1 MESFELEDLTLWL
14 IRDADEAEMWIDRWA
29 VSYPLCRC
37 RSVRKRQHGSVAKR
51 ASDGIRTDTGQA
63 YRRCRT
69 RRGRGRILGVAVP
82 RRHPDAEETR
92 RIILVSP
99 RPDIFP
105 TMRNTLSNAS
115 AVLAVPHWWCP
126 NTAACRTV
134 GRKTGGFVERPP
146 VGFPHSG
153 SLNGMLGGW
162 QWGMKLMQEML
173 LA

>member
-1 MESFELEDLTLWL
+1 MDRPLGGQLS
-14 IRDADEAEMWIDRWA
+14 RCAD
-29 VSYPLCRC
+29 V

-63 YRRCRT
+63 IAVVAHGAGAAAFLAWLYRAD
-69 RRGRGRILGVAVP
+69 ILTQKKLAG
-82 RRHPDAEETR
+82 
-92 RIILVSP
+92 IILVSP

-105 TMRNTLSNAS
+105 DDAEHTFQRVRCPCRAALVVSEHGG
-115 AVLAVPHWWCP
+115 VPHGWAQKQADLW
-126 NTAACRTV
+126 NARLLV
-134 GRKTGGFVERPP
+134 S
-146 VGFPHSG
+146 PHSG